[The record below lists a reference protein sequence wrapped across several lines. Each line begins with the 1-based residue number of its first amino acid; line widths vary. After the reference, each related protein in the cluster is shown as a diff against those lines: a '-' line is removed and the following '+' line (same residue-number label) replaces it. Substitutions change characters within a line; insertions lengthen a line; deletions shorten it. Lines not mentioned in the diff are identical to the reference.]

1 MKHRLCVAMISVA
14 FGAFMGFVYG
24 HQLIDVPQGT
34 PSPLVAAGLVSAL
47 ANGLLSLFATLVI
60 FIRDC
65 DMTESQFSF
74 GRTGAL
80 AYLLGALVFLMSG
93 FFFAKMTYFLL
104 AFSLLLGF
112 AHGLAAWQL
121 KHNI

>member
-1 MKHRLCVAMISVA
+1 
-14 FGAFMGFVYG
+14 MGFVYG
-24 HQLIDVPQGT
+24 HQLIDVPQGA